1 MYRTVVALTPRPHRA
16 RHGDSQITLF
26 GDLLATGESP
36 SRLWIGVLP
45 DLLRV
50 LATYRTEVSCRLTRA
65 GLAVA
70 GLAPIGVG
78 LAVGATWLDEY
89 GDVPP
94 MFPAAAAALILQ
106 GTFGS
111 LWLTRRVDG
120 WRPMADRVFLSGE
133 IAALALGAIV
143 VALAL
148 TTRSPANPEALRLLV
163 GGVAAAHSLLGLT
176 AFRLTRRRV
185 AASQ

>member
-1 MYRTVVALTPRPHRA
+1 
-16 RHGDSQITLF
+16 
-26 GDLLATGESP
+26 
-36 SRLWIGVLP
+36 
-45 DLLRV
+45 
-50 LATYRTEVSCRLTRA
+50 
-65 GLAVA
+65 
-70 GLAPIGVG
+70 
-78 LAVGATWLDEY
+78 
-89 GDVPP
+89 

-176 AFRLTRRRV
+176 AIRLTRRRV